1 MEEPL
6 KNILKTHRT
15 FAELTAAQRKQLAEW
30 CADEQEFQAMKS
42 LIQQVDVWSAKK
54 DDDKNTKQR
63 LDQLFAFQYA
73 GKQSANEGPSS
84 KQRFLSMKTWIPISA
99 VAAALVLTW
108 YLYPTNPHVQ
118 LAKNKTQKEER
129 GQKQTSQLKETQ
141 KAEERVVARLERN
154 VQPQE
159 IQISEERASVV
170 EMSAADTDYA
180 AVVSAKPSKEEFS
193 NSLAN
198 GSSFTLTPTGIPTY
212 PWGAASLSEVQVTTF
227 SKQKNRKDQVDG
239 RMEKDAFT
247 AFSLKSMPEM
257 LDVLVASY

>member
-6 KNILKTHRT
+6 KNILKMHST

-42 LIQQVDVWSAKK
+42 LFQQVDVWSEKK

-73 GKQSANEGPSS
+73 GKQSTDGRSSS
-84 KQRFLSMKTWIPISA
+84 KQRFLSIKAWIPMSA

-108 YLYPTNPHVQ
+108 YLYPTNPGVQ
-118 LAKNKTQKEER
+118 LAKNETPKAETAQK
-129 GQKQTSQLKETQ
+129 KSMILKETAN
-141 KAEERVVARLERN
+141 AEERTWAHLERN
-154 VQPQE
+154 VEPQE

-180 AVVSAKPSKEEFS
+180 AVVSAEPSKEEFS

-198 GSSFTLTPTGIPTY
+198 GTTVTLSATEMPTY
-212 PWGAASLSEVQVTTF
+212 SWSAAPLSEVQVTTV
-227 SKQKNRKDQVDG
+227 SKLKNRKDQVDG